1 MRYSGNALPK
11 KVYPYSY
18 EEARARGQTA
28 QHRRSYRLNVECA
41 LSIRAASSLNLANGH
56 VPLENV
62 REVLE
67 DYGPERVMWVLAN
80 TIQQRGSDTRYT
92 EDSRRWAENF
102 PIPADSYKNGDLRF
116 GYLIE
121 GWPPHVVE
129 FLDLAR
135 AEIAAMRQAET
146 QKRQKKAKEKTTGEK
161 QAKEKQEEKQSIRK
175 QLTVYKQSEIEKK
188 YGMVGECGKEVR

>member
-18 EEARARGQTA
+18 EEARAKGQTA
-28 QHRRSYRLNVECA
+28 QHKRSYNLNVECA
-41 LSIRAASSLNLANGH
+41 LSIQAASTLNLANGH
-56 VPLENV
+56 VPIENV

-102 PIPADSYKNGDLRF
+102 PIPADPYKNGDLRL
-116 GYLIE
+116 GYIIE
-121 GWPPHVVE
+121 GWPPYVVE
-129 FLDLAR
+129 FLNLAQG
-135 AEIAAMRQAET
+135 EIAAARQAQA
-146 QKRQKKAKEKTTGEK
+146 QKRQKKP
-161 QAKEKQEEKQSIRK
+161 KEKQEKKQSIRK
-175 QLTVYKQSEIEKK
+175 QLTDYNQHEIERK
-188 YGMVGECGKEVR
+188 YGMVGECGREVR

>member
-1 MRYSGNALPK
+1 MRYLGNALPK

-18 EEARARGQTA
+18 GEAKARGQTA

-41 LSIRAASSLNLANGH
+41 LSIRAASTLNLANGH

-102 PIPADSYKNGDLRF
+102 PIPADPYKNGDLRF

-129 FLDLAR
+129 FLNLAR
-135 AEIAAMRQAET
+135 EEIAAARGAET
-146 QKRQKKAKEKTTGEK
+146 QKRQKKAKEKPE
-161 QAKEKQEEKQSIRK
+161 ERQEEKQSIRK
-175 QLTVYKQSEIEKK
+175 QLKVYKQSEIEKK

>member
-1 MRYSGNALPK
+1 MRYLGNALPK
-11 KVYPYSY
+11 KVYPHSY

-41 LSIRAASSLNLANGH
+41 LSIRAASTLNLANGH

-92 EDSRRWAENF
+92 EESRRWAENF
-102 PIPADSYKNGDLRF
+102 PIPADPYKNGDFRL
-116 GYLIE
+116 GYIIE
-121 GWPPHVVE
+121 GWPPYVVE
-129 FLDLAR
+129 FLNLAR
-135 AEIAAMRQAET
+135 GEIAAARGAET
-146 QKRQKKAKEKTTGEK
+146 QKRQKKAKEKRE
-161 QAKEKQEEKQSIRK
+161 ERQEEKQSIRK

>member
-41 LSIRAASSLNLANGH
+41 LSIRAASTLNLANGH
-56 VPLENV
+56 VPIGHV
-62 REVLE
+62 RGVLE

-80 TIQQRGSDTRYT
+80 TIQLRKDDTRYT

-102 PIPADSYKNGDLRF
+102 PIPADPYKNGNLRF
-116 GYLIE
+116 GYIIE
-121 GWPPHVVE
+121 GWPPYVME
-129 FLDLAR
+129 FLNLAR
-135 AEIAAMRQAET
+135 EEIAAVRQAEVH
-146 QKRQKKAKEKTTGEK
+146 KRQKKT
-161 QAKEKQEEKQSIRK
+161 KEKQEGKQSIRK
-175 QLTVYKQSEIEKK
+175 QLTVYKQYELEKK

>member
-28 QHRRSYRLNVECA
+28 QHRKSYRLNVECA
-41 LSIRAASSLNLANGH
+41 LSIQAASSLNLANGH
-56 VPLENV
+56 VPIKNV

-80 TIQQRGSDTRYT
+80 TVQQRGSDTRYT

-102 PIPADSYKNGDLRF
+102 PIPADPYKNGDLRF

-135 AEIAAMRQAET
+135 AEIAAARGAET
-146 QKRQKKAKEKTTGEK
+146 QKRQKKAKEKQEVR
-161 QAKEKQEEKQSIRK
+161 QEAKQEKKQSIRK

>member
-1 MRYSGNALPK
+1 MRYLGNALPK
-11 KVYPYSY
+11 KVYPHSY

-41 LSIRAASSLNLANGH
+41 LSIRAASTLNLANGH

-102 PIPADSYKNGDLRF
+102 PIPADPYKNGDLRF

-129 FLDLAR
+129 FLNLAR
-135 AEIAAMRQAET
+135 VEIAAARGAET
-146 QKRQKKAKEKTTGEK
+146 KKRQNKAKEKRE
-161 QAKEKQEEKQSIRK
+161 ERQEEKQSIRK

-188 YGMVGECGKEVR
+188 YGMVGESGKEVR

>member
-1 MRYSGNALPK
+1 M
-11 KVYPYSY
+11 
-18 EEARARGQTA
+18 
-28 QHRRSYRLNVECA
+28 ECA
-41 LSIRAASSLNLANGH
+41 LSIRAASTLNLANGH

-102 PIPADSYKNGDLRF
+102 PIPADPYKNGDLRF

-129 FLDLAR
+129 FLNLAR
-135 AEIAAMRQAET
+135 VEIAAARGAET
-146 QKRQKKAKEKTTGEK
+146 QKRQKKTKEKRE
-161 QAKEKQEEKQSIRK
+161 ERQEEKQSIRR

>member
-1 MRYSGNALPK
+1 MRYSGNALPR

-92 EDSRRWAENF
+92 EESRRWAENF

-121 GWPPHVVE
+121 GWPPHVAE

-135 AEIAAMRQAET
+135 AEIAAARGAET
-146 QKRQKKAKEKTTGEK
+146 QKRQKKAKEKQEER
-161 QAKEKQEEKQSIRK
+161 QEAKQEKKQSIRK
-175 QLTVYKQSEIEKK
+175 QLTVYKQSELEKK

>member
-1 MRYSGNALPK
+1 MRYFGNALPK

-18 EEARARGQTA
+18 REAKARGQTA
-28 QHRRSYRLNVECA
+28 QHRRSYNLNVECA
-41 LSIRAASSLNLANGH
+41 LSIRAASTLNLANGH
-56 VPLENV
+56 VPIENV
-62 REVLE
+62 RGVLE

-102 PIPADSYKNGDLRF
+102 PIPADPYKNGDLRF

-129 FLDLAR
+129 FLNLAR
-135 AEIAAMRQAET
+135 VEIAAARGAET
-146 QKRQKKAKEKTTGEK
+146 QKRQKKAKEKRE
-161 QAKEKQEEKQSIRK
+161 ERQEEKQSIRK